1 MAAEKTAEEGSIVE
15 RGSRYFSESVQE
27 LKKVSKPTRQETIQ
41 ATMVAVFIVL
51 FVSVCLFLVDIV
63 FNRIMTAVLS

>member
-1 MAAEKTAEEGSIVE
+1 MAAEKTAEEGSIFE
-15 RGSRYFSESVQE
+15 RGSRYLSESVQE